1 MRRNQEPGTAN
12 TNIASSACRFPAIR
26 HGMHARM
33 SRLLITNIN
42 LAGSWLWNANMSKPN
57 VSTATCT
64 LATFQERPQRNRY
77 FRAIS
82 ISLYDLTASSRWQ
95 YLARDLFNVQEDEN
109 ILSVIC
115 VYQIFS
121 FYFSSLLRFTSIG
134 NIELEEEQNKWISL
148 TLKKYICIIN
158 ITK

>member
-12 TNIASSACRFPAIR
+12 INIASSACRFPAIR

-42 LAGSWLWNANMSKPN
+42 LAGSWLWNANTRKPN
-57 VSTATCT
+57 VSTAACT

-109 ILSVIC
+109 ISSDLCI
-115 VYQIFS
+115 QIFS
-121 FYFSSLLRFTSIG
+121 FCFSSLLSFTSIG
-134 NIELEEEQNKWISL
+134 NVKLEEEQNKWISL
-148 TLKKYICIIN
+148 TLKKN
-158 ITK
+158 I